1 MLRIYK
7 YIFALI
13 FSAIACTVGYS
24 QQTTKA
30 DLLKLFFQANQS
42 VKNGNND
49 DAKKFYTEIIKLSP
63 GLPEPYLNL
72 GNLYSQEINNEKSL
86 YKACIC
92 FKQYL
97 KLNPETSKFDFLS
110 AEISRLTS
118 LIDELKSSKVKD
130 SIPDDNVPASNFT
143 KLVVSPKLAL
153 FEDSIDTHIELPALA
168 HKPDTTFLAAET
180 DSIYLGRWISSE
192 FGNNGRETWI
202 LDIKDDNGK
211 LVMSYNGNSGFSLN
225 TRLCKLK
232 GLEETYGTN
241 NNDTLCFTFLFEDSE
256 DTKNIEKN
264 YDISFD
270 SVVKDLFG
278 LDLDLTETSISD
290 TTNVSHNKLIYKYL
304 FNLVYNDGAFT
315 GTQRTIVTNNLD
327 EILSD
332 VSDDLTLYK
341 CPSDYEGF
349 TYNVADVNKLYHCNE
364 LITLYND
371 KLLEASEKTSSLN
384 DLGCMCITGIGI
396 NRNVKMAV
404 AYFMEAS
411 MKNNLF
417 ATLNLARL
425 YSIGIGVDK
434 DLNKAREL
442 YNKAFEAGYTD
453 AMVFCGDT
461 YLDNN
466 FSNASSDYNNALIC
480 YSKATS
486 RRSPLAF
493 YRLAWLYQEG
503 LGVEKDENKSKEY
516 YLRAKEMNYPD
527 ALADLGIYYRD
538 GILFN
543 VDENES
549 IALLT
554 TAANKGNSRAM
565 FELSQMY
572 LKGNVLK
579 SDLKKSLEWRKK
591 YLDSDLLYFD
601 WYCNVKQD
609 IFEILTRKINENGL

>member
-7 YIFALI
+7 LILALS
-13 FSAIACTVGYS
+13 FSIITFTICYS

-42 VKNGNND
+42 VKNGKND

-72 GNLYSQEINNEKSL
+72 GKLYSQDINNEKNL
-86 YKACIC
+86 QKACIC
-92 FKQYL
+92 FTQYL
-97 KLNPETSKFDFLS
+97 KLNPETSQSDYLS

-118 LIDELKSSKVKD
+118 IIDELKSSKKNPVD
-130 SIPDDNVPASNFT
+130 SVPVSKFS
-143 KLVVSPKLAL
+143 KLEVTPKLAI
-153 FEDSIDTHIELPALA
+153 FEDSIDRNIEIPVLI
-168 HKPDTTFLAAET
+168 HKTDTTLLAAEY
-180 DSIYLGRWISSE
+180 DSIYFGRWVSSE
-192 FGNNGRETWI
+192 FGNDGRETWI
-202 LDIKDDNGK
+202 LDIKDDNGR
-211 LVMSYNGNSGFSLN
+211 LVMSYNKNSSFSLN
-225 TRLCKLK
+225 TRLCKFK
-232 GLEETYGTN
+232 GDEETFGIN
-241 NNDTLCFTFLFEDSE
+241 DNDTVCFEFSLKDIERNNKQDSN
-256 DTKNIEKN
+256 TN
-264 YDISFD
+264 FD

-278 LDLDLTETSISD
+278 LDFEPAEITVTDSVNLNRNIL
-290 TTNVSHNKLIYKYL
+290 NYKYL
-304 FNLVYNDGAFT
+304 FNLVYDNGALI
-315 GTQRTIVTNNLD
+315 GKQRTIVINSLN

-332 VSDDLTLYK
+332 VSDDIALYK

-349 TYNVADVNKLYHCNE
+349 TYNIKDVNKLYHCNE

-371 KLLEASEKTSSLN
+371 KLIEASDKTSSLN
-384 DLGCMCITGIGI
+384 DLGCMSIAGIGT

-417 ATLNLARL
+417 AMLNLARL

-434 DLNKAREL
+434 DLIKAREL
-442 YNKAFEAGYTD
+442 YTKAFEAGYTD

-466 FSNASSDYNNALIC
+466 SSDSSSDYNNALIC
-480 YSKATS
+480 YSKATA

-503 LGVEKDENKSKEY
+503 LGVEKDDIKSKDY
-516 YLRAKEMNYPD
+516 YLKAKEMNYPD

-538 GILFN
+538 GILFD
-543 VDENES
+543 VDVNKS
-549 IALLT
+549 IELLT
-554 TAANKGNSRAM
+554 SAANKGNSRAM
-565 FELSQMY
+565 YELSQMY
-572 LKGNVLK
+572 FKGNVLK
-579 SDLKKSLEWRKK
+579 SDLKKSIEWRRK

-601 WYCNVKQD
+601 WYCNVKQEIYD
-609 IFEILTRKINENGL
+609 ILKQKINANGL